1 MAQELANRGW
11 TDVHALL
18 GGFDAWQRAHYPVVP
33 KGDDEDRI
41 EARGP
46 GAENRSMT
54 NGQ

>member
-18 GGFDAWQRAHYPVVP
+18 GGVDAWQAAHYPVVP

-46 GAENRSMT
+46 GANVPLR
-54 NGQ
+54 